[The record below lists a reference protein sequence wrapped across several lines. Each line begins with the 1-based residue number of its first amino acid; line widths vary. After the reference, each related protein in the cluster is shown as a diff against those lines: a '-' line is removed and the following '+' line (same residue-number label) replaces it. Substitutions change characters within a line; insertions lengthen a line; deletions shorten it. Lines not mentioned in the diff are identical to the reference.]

1 LSDHASDEQLTD
13 PPPLALEPDILSR
26 FSNDL
31 RLAGVAG
38 EQRLAKLTYLCLTSR
53 LLKWGKP
60 TNRPV
65 SMIAKGTSS
74 TGKSYTQRAVLRF
87 FPAWA
92 VFDLGSMSKRYLLYS
107 EESLSYRFI
116 VIPEWT
122 SIASDVELVAS
133 LRVLLSEGHLVHG
146 TVEGDGKKEA
156 RKLEKEGP
164 TGLLMTTTAAAVDS
178 ELETRCLSDM
188 TDDSPEQTR
197 RVFEGLA
204 ELEDEEE
211 SSVHWPS
218 WHGLQAWLEN
228 YGESRVVIPYVMAA
242 AKLMPTVATRLRRD
256 FVSMLCLVRAHA
268 ILHQAS
274 RERDERGRIV
284 ATLVDYAIV
293 RDLVGEIVAEGADAS
308 VSPAIRET
316 VEAVRD
322 LLEIDGGREY
332 VTMKRIV
339 DKLGIGRTATY
350 DRIRRALMTG
360 YVVNVAPERERG
372 KKIALGAALPGE
384 ATFLPTPEQIAA
396 LVRSSSAGAP
406 DNSDG
411 STKLDSDALSDDP
424 ACQTKG
430 GDR

>member
-1 LSDHASDEQLTD
+1 
-13 PPPLALEPDILSR
+13 
-26 FSNDL
+26 
-31 RLAGVAG
+31 
-38 EQRLAKLTYLCLTSR
+38 
-53 LLKWGKP
+53 
-60 TNRPV
+60 
-65 SMIAKGTSS
+65 
-74 TGKSYTQRAVLRF
+74 
-87 FPAWA
+87 
-92 VFDLGSMSKRYLLYS
+92 LGSMSKRYLLYS